1 MAKLLQLRRGTTAQ
15 HTSGGGFTG
24 AEGEVTVDTTK
35 DTLVVH
41 DNSTAGGHPIA
52 KEIQQ
57 KTTVQHSSFTGT
69 VGEVTVDTDK
79 DTLVVHDGS
88 TTGGFPLAKFT
99 DITPHLAAPII
110 TSITYPTEDGQLA
123 TALAATGSD
132 TVSETLI
139 ITGTGFSSTVTVT
152 VEIAGSWYSLAG
164 STSVNGAKTVITCTN
179 VTQQAAGDN
188 NVLRVANA
196 DGLKDETTVNFS
208 ADPLFTTAAA
218 LPAIQAGETLDLDLV
233 ATGDGTITWTEGSP
247 AMPAWMTHFTDG
259 ATGTTQTLAGTAAN
273 TGGSETFSFNIKLQE
288 SGQNQVNNRTF
299 SMLVFDYFA
308 TADGNGNNENY
319 TGFRSHWWTT
329 AGTHTDTLSILIP
342 VTCDILVVG
351 GGGGGGGS
359 GNYGGYGTAGGGGAG
374 AYVATSSV
382 VLAAGDYSVTIGA
395 GGTAGGSQGA
405 GGTGGTSSFT
415 YNSTT
420 ISAEGGGKAPG
431 AGGGGAGENRTQASG
446 GGGTGYPTQYGG
458 TGGTHGNDGAKGD
471 NGGPGGGGGGSG
483 DEANPSTGRT
493 EHSQTGGIGTAN
505 VWADGSSV
513 TYSVGGNG
521 GIRSSGGAGADGA
534 TAGTGGGG
542 GQATTYDGGG
552 AGATGIVIIRYPV

>member
-1 MAKLLQLRRGTTAQ
+1 MAKTLQLRRGTTAQ
-15 HTSGGGFTG
+15 H
-24 AEGEVTVDTTK
+24 
-35 DTLVVH
+35 
-41 DNSTAGGHPIA
+41 
-52 KEIQQ
+52 
-57 KTTVQHSSFTGT
+57 SSFTGL
-69 VGEVTVDTDK
+69 VGETTVDTDK

-88 TTGGFPLAKFT
+88 TSGGFPLAKFT
-99 DITPHLAAPII
+99 DITPHLAPPII

-152 VEIAGSWYSLAG
+152 VEIAGSWYSLSG

-188 NVLRVANA
+188 NILRVANA

-208 ADPLFTTAAA
+208 ADPLFTTAAT
-218 LPAIQAGETLDLDLV
+218 LPSIQTGVALDLDLV

-247 AMPAWMTHFTDG
+247 AMPAWITHFADG
-259 ATGTTQTLAGTAAN
+259 ATGTTQTLTGTAAN

-299 SMLVFDYFA
+299 SMLVYDFFA

-319 TGFRSHWWTT
+319 SGFRSHWWTT
-329 AGTHTDTLSILIP
+329 AGTHTDTLSILFP

-359 GNYGGYGTAGGGGAG
+359 GAYGGYGAAGGGGAG

-382 VLAAGDYSVTIGA
+382 ALAVGDYSVTIGA
-395 GGTAGGSQGA
+395 GGTGGGSQGA

-420 ISAEGGGKAPG
+420 ISAEGGGNAQG
-431 AGGGGAGENRTQASG
+431 AGGGGAGQSRTQASG
-446 GGGTGYPTQYGG
+446 GGGSGYPTGNGG
-458 TGGTHGNDGAKGD
+458 TGGTHGNDGAKGE
-471 NGGPGGGGGGSG
+471 NGGSGGGGGGSG
-483 DEANPSTGRT
+483 GNASSSIS

-505 VWADGSSV
+505 VWADGGSI
-513 TYSVGGNG
+513 TYTIGGG
-521 GIRSSGGAGADGA
+521 GGFRSSGGTGAVGA
-534 TAGTGGGG
+534 TGGSGGAG
-542 GQATTYDGGG
+542 GQATTLSGGG
-552 AGATGIVIIRYPV
+552 AGATGIVIIRYPVT